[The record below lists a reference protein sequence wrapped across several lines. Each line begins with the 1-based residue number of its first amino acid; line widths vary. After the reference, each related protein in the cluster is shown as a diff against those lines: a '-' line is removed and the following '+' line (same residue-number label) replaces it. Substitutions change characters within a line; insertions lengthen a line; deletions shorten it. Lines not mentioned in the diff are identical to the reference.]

1 MRKIFYFMIHAVLI
15 FGAKTYAQE
24 ILPSIT
30 VKNFSGKIIVSW
42 RNEYPLEVKTINIQ
56 RSYDSTKNFRT
67 IGSVLNPQNI
77 ENGFVDEAPPYNK
90 MYYRVFISFDA
101 GAYIFS
107 ESVRPVKDLPPPQ
120 PLITKPQ
127 VTRQPAVQPT
137 VAKENNSDAFSKAD
151 SIKESLTGTT
161 KEPGTNPAGKKGKKE
176 KLTAG
181 KKNIPGKQPVTKNK
195 NNQKTDN
202 KQETDQ
208 SLPVFAK
215 AEPITYPSRR
225 IYTTRDNN
233 ILINLPNFETRRY
246 SVKFFDE
253 NEKHLF
259 EINRVKE
266 NLLIIEKVNFLHAG
280 WFYFEIFENGK
291 LIEKNKFFIAK

>member
-1 MRKIFYFMIHAVLI
+1 MLTIFLI
-15 FGAKTYAQE
+15 PAGKTDAQE

-107 ESVRPVKDLPPPQ
+107 ESVRPVKDIPPPL
-120 PLITKPQ
+120 PLITQPQ
-127 VTRQPAVQPT
+127 VTRPPVTKPEYVQ
-137 VAKENNSDAFSKAD
+137 SDNTDPFNKAD
-151 SIKESLTGTT
+151 SIKEAITGTKPET
-161 KEPGTNPAGKKGKKE
+161 VKSPAATKGKKE
-176 KLTAG
+176 TVTAG
-181 KKNIPGKQPVTKNK
+181 KKTRPEKQDITKNK
-195 NNQKTDN
+195 NRSKTDV
-202 KQETDQ
+202 QTD
-208 SLPVFAK
+208 SDDPLPVVPK
-215 AEPITYPSRR
+215 EVPVTYPSRR

-233 ILINLPNFETRRY
+233 IMINLPNFDTRRY
-246 SVKFFDE
+246 AVKFFDE
-253 NEKHLF
+253 NEKQLF

-266 NLLIIEKVNFLHAG
+266 NFLIIEKVNFLHAG